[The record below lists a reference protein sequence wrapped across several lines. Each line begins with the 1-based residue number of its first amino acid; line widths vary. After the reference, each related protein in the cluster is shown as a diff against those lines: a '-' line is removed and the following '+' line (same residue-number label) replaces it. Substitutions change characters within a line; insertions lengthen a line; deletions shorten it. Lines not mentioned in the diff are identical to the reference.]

1 MLPFMETKDIKE
13 LAYQVM
19 NNEVKGV
26 KLHVLYP
33 FLDNETLD
41 EIVVKLLE
49 LKKAKELKMT
59 IPFIS
64 KKSVELIFEAVK
76 NDELPDFKQEYLL
89 PFLGHEKIKE
99 MFNDLVKKASEED
112 EDDEDRVVIIKK

>member
-1 MLPFMETKDIKE
+1 METKDIKE